1 MMNCIIVADKAN
13 CILLEEFVGKSS
25 SLNLIETFSDS
36 TSARSQLSK
45 QQDIDL
51 IFLDLETLKM
61 DSFDFIT
68 SLECRPNIIMVSSG
82 DQDAL
87 KAFDLNVV
95 DYLLKPVTYSRFCK
109 AIDKAVRYYSC
120 KEISNSSDNEIF
132 IKKGMALAK
141 LKIKDIIYVEALEN
155 YVTLNTNDERYTIHF
170 TMKGIQNQLPPG
182 VFIRI
187 HRSFIVNKSM
197 IQAINENNIDL
208 IVGDTFKNLPL
219 GKSFR
224 DSLLNNINLMAR

>member
-1 MMNCIIVADKAN
+1 
-13 CILLEEFVGKSS
+13 
-25 SLNLIETFSDS
+25 
-36 TSARSQLSK
+36 
-45 QQDIDL
+45 
-51 IFLDLETLKM
+51 
-61 DSFDFIT
+61 
-68 SLECRPNIIMVSSG
+68 
-82 DQDAL
+82 
-87 KAFDLNVV
+87 
-95 DYLLKPVTYSRFCK
+95 
-109 AIDKAVRYYSC
+109 
-120 KEISNSSDNEIF
+120 
-132 IKKGMALAK
+132 MALAK